1 MKKRITMMLCVLLI
15 MSLVFV
21 GCSSDAGNGAVT
33 TPGAIVEFNVGHSA
47 SETSPVGQGLIEFK
61 EIIEEQTDGRYVI
74 NIFHNGQLGAER
86 DLIEGAQLGSV
97 DMAIANQGPM
107 TNFAPSLAAVDLPYL
122 IRSYVH
128 ADNIFLGEIGEAFM
142 EEIDAS
148 GLKTLGFWESG
159 FRNLTNSKQPVNS
172 IADVKGLKIRTME
185 NRAHQGLWRALGADP
200 VPMSWGE
207 AYTGMQQGAL
217 DGQENPLSVILQM
230 NVAEVNKHLAMTEHV
245 YASVVFIMSPVAWNS
260 LSPEDQAIF
269 EEAAYEAG
277 IYQRQV
283 QRDMNDSALEDLQA
297 LGMQV
302 TYPDKQEF
310 IDASEAFKLDFGA
323 KFEDIIKQ
331 IDVLED

>member
-1 MKKRITMMLCVLLI
+1 MKKKITILLSI
-15 MSLVFV
+15 LLLMSLTLAA
-21 GCSSDAGNGAVT
+21 CSSSPAGTSAG
-33 TPGAIVEFNVGHSA
+33 GSVEFNVGHSA
-47 SETSPVGQGLIEFK
+47 SETSPVGQGLVKFK
-61 EIIEEQTDGRYVI
+61 ELVEEKTDGRYQI
-74 NIFHNGQLGAER
+74 QIFHNGQLGAER
-86 DLIEGAQLGSV
+86 DLVEGAQLGSI

-122 IRSYVH
+122 IRSYEH
-128 ADNIFLGEIGEAFM
+128 ADNIFLGEIGKAFM
-142 EEIDAS
+142 EEIDAA

-172 IADVKGLKIRTME
+172 VADVKGLKIRTME
-185 NRAHQGLWRALGADP
+185 NQAHQGLWRALGADP

-245 YASVVFIMSPVAWNS
+245 YASVVFIMSPNAWNS
-260 LSPEDQAIF
+260 LSAEDQAIF
-269 EEAAYEAG
+269 GEAAYEAG
-277 IYQRQV
+277 LYQRQV
-283 QRDMNDSALEDLQA
+283 QRDMNNSALEELEK

-310 IDASEAFKLDFGA
+310 IDASENFKREFGQRY
-323 KFEDIIKQ
+323 EDIINK
-331 IDVLED
+331 INELED